1 LGACCVAFVVR
12 DVSVHETPQP
22 LDRIQMQ
29 LYLSSAQ
36 PEEPKAPEHPAL
48 LRQPHDHHHG
58 PTTVASR
65 LSSVSANRTR
75 LGKWRSRF
83 ECNAME
89 NLVAKR
95 SGTAVVLLIL
105 DTNSG
110 AAASSQ
116 S

>member
-1 LGACCVAFVVR
+1 MLRRSIRVCPRNSTCQA
-12 DVSVHETPQP
+12 
-22 LDRIQMQ
+22 
-29 LYLSSAQ
+29 LS
-36 PEEPKAPEHPAL
+36 PKSQKRQSIPAL

-65 LSSVSANRTR
+65 FLSSVSANRTR

>member
-1 LGACCVAFVVR
+1 LVRTYGAENANLRAIPGVP
-12 DVSVHETPQP
+12 T
-22 LDRIQMQ
+22 Q

-65 LSSVSANRTR
+65 FLSSVSANRTR